1 MRGGGGGVGRDREGR
16 GRVVSGKG
24 GAATKGGRWMR
35 DRGRGAATR
44 RGPEMNGEEGRRRR
58 QEKGV
63 CDGEGGRGGER
74 ERYTGR
80 RRSSRSYRRSPMDR
94 KTQQPP
100 LAEENAAATRARQ
113 RKTPRLLP
121 PFAGGDEVSRRAPRK
136 RWVKE
141 RLSSVHDFF
150 KQPQPD
156 PGLLLKYYD
165 GTQANIAYMGF
176 RGINTNTLCAHS
188 KCYIPWLQRELTTNL
203 PYYHEGRHSS
213 TSEHTIVIT
222 CSYPETQMAVKIKN
236 QYNGEGS
243 GVIHY
248 LGLFKRS
255 TGWKAA

>member
-1 MRGGGGGVGRDREGR
+1 MGGGGGGVGRDREGR

-44 RGPEMNGEEGRRRR
+44 RGPEMNGEEGRGRK

-63 CDGEGGRGGER
+63 CDGEGGRGGKR
-74 ERYTGR
+74 ERFTGR
-80 RRSSRSYRRSPMDR
+80 RRSSRRYCRSPMDR

-100 LAEENAAATRARQ
+100 LAEENAAVTRARR
-113 RKTPRLLP
+113 RKTPPLLP

-136 RWVKE
+136 RSVKE
-141 RLSSVHDFF
+141 RLSSVHEFF

-188 KCYIPWLQRELTTNL
+188 KCYIQTDLTTNL
-203 PYYHEGRHSS
+203 PSRGSPFIDIGAHNCHNLQQPGNKWQSKLKTKTTRKEVESF
-213 TSEHTIVIT
+213 TTWD
-222 CSYPETQMAVKIKN
+222 CL
-236 QYNGEGS
+236 NGA
-243 GVIHY
+243 
-248 LGLFKRS
+248 R
-255 TGWKAA
+255 GWKAA